1 MQSLG
6 VVLGTL
12 LSHLAN
18 FIDVLRGDVSIKEW
32 AERGKQAALDL
43 VKTLD
48 NIWSIRKEKPITTLG
63 DTEQGE
69 GTSAVEAISKNLDE
83 VVGEIEGVW
92 EDHYEAFA
100 GFLKE
105 YSPKH
110 VLEIGGAHGLIA
122 KKYLSKAPEA
132 NWTIVEP
139 NPSTDDVRVKII
151 KGWFNKDFSY
161 KEKVD
166 AVVHSHVLEH
176 TYNPKEYLEAIGEFL
191 KLGDMQI
198 FSFPNMIEQLT
209 RKYTNCLNFEHT
221 AFITEYFADS
231 LLKLTGFEIVGKK
244 YFRDHSIFYAAKKVI
259 AHQDLEIEN
268 KYEEY
273 KKLFNNFIS
282 YHENM
287 IRELNQKIL
296 NSDSPI
302 YLFGAHIFSQYL
314 IGFGLLEDKIVGV
327 LDNGPAKQGMRLYGT
342 KFIVESPQILKN
354 KGPVNIILKAGIYND
369 EIKKDIIENIN
380 PEAVFW

>member
-1 MQSLG
+1 M
-6 VVLGTL
+6 
-12 LSHLAN
+12 
-18 FIDVLRGDVSIKEW
+18 K
-32 AERGKQAALDL
+32 K
-43 VKTLD
+43 LD
-48 NIWSIRKEKPITTLG
+48 NYIDRPASILTGRENLEHLYTLKNFPVFMG
-63 DTEQGE
+63 CTLQEESEDIVADMSWVICPETGMIQLARLIPLEILYQDQHNE
-69 GTSAVEAISKNLDE
+69 G
-83 VVGEIEGVW
+83 VGKVW

-122 KKYLSKAPEA
+122 KKYLSKVPEA

-161 KEKVD
+161 KERVD

-176 TYNPKEYLEAIGEFL
+176 AYNPKEYLEAIGEFL

-231 LLKLTGFEIVGKK
+231 LLKSTGFEIVGKK

-273 KKLFNNFIS
+273 KKLFKNFIS

-287 IRELNQKIL
+287 IGELNQKIL
-296 NSDSPI
+296 NSDLPI

>member
-1 MQSLG
+1 M
-6 VVLGTL
+6 
-12 LSHLAN
+12 
-18 FIDVLRGDVSIKEW
+18 K
-32 AERGKQAALDL
+32 K
-43 VKTLD
+43 LD
-48 NIWSIRKEKPITTLG
+48 NYIDRPASILTGRENLEHLYTLKNFPVFMG
-63 DTEQGE
+63 CTLQEENDDIVTDMSWVICPETGMIQLARLIPLEILYQDQHNE
-69 GTSAVEAISKNLDE
+69 G
-83 VVGEIEGVW
+83 VGKVW